1 MAQDTTPS
9 QQIDSSSHEKEPFAL
24 RARRGAIMV
33 GILAICVAIVA
44 LSGTGSVNL
53 AIQSAGGATSGTEA
67 IVSLYKGDVAD
78 ELTDGDPANDPAP
91 IDSRTITIDH
101 QRANFN
107 LRDFGAHTIAVTY
120 ADPNASYATP
130 DPLVVSALWY
140 DQRPTIWTP

>member
-1 MAQDTTPS
+1 MAQDNPLS
-9 QQIDSSSHEKEPFAL
+9 PQIDSSPHEKEPFAI
-24 RARRGAIMV
+24 RARRRAIMV
-33 GILAICVAIVA
+33 GILAVCVAIVA

-53 AIQSAGGATSGTEA
+53 AVQSAGGATSGQEA
-67 IVSLYKGDVAD
+67 IVSLYQGDVAD
-78 ELTDGDPANDPAP
+78 ELKDDDPANDPAP

-107 LRDFGAHTIAVTY
+107 LREFGAHTIAVTY

-130 DPLVVSALWY
+130 DPLVISALWY